1 MRPSQLSLK
10 WLEVFALTARHGSIK
25 AVAEETGLAVS
36 TVSHHLRCLEEAVGL
51 SLIDHGRRPMSL
63 TPQGAVLL
71 PYAEGALGLLDR
83 AQLALFSSEMAETRR
98 LRLGLIE
105 DFDSEIAPELT
116 RLLAAGM
123 PRCEFVHLTRPSHE
137 VIDLIRKRE
146 LDVGVATQP
155 EFDVEDLVVTPLLR
169 DPFLLAVPAET
180 DHAAEAFLDGEVP
193 LPFLRYSPRHF
204 LGSRIEAQLRRMRV
218 ALPHRFAFESNQSLL
233 GMVAEGQGWAITT
246 PTNYSRALRF
256 QPRIR
261 LLPFPGR
268 RFARFISVYTA
279 PGYNPQVLDVI
290 RSSLRR
296 LIQSRTIDP
305 LVERM
310 PWLSAGFH
318 LKEARTPDGDI

>member
-25 AVAEETGLAVS
+25 AVAEETGLSVS
-36 TVSHHLRCLEEAVGL
+36 TVSHHLRCLEEALGL
-51 SLIDHGRRPMSL
+51 SLIDHGRRPMAL
-63 TPQGAVLL
+63 TAQGAVLL

-83 AQLALFSSEMAETRR
+83 AQLALFSSDMAETRS

-105 DFDSEIAPELT
+105 DFDSEIAPELA
-116 RLLAAGM
+116 RLLATGM
-123 PRCEFVHLTRPSHE
+123 PRCNFAHLTRPSHDI
-137 VIDLIRKRE
+137 IDLIRKRE

-155 EFDVEDLVVTPLLR
+155 EFDVDDLVVSPLLR
-169 DPFLLAVPAET
+169 DPFVMAVPASAE
-180 DHAAEAFLDGEVP
+180 HAPEAYLDGAVP
-193 LPFLRYSPRHF
+193 LPFLRYSARQF
-204 LGSRIEAQLRRMRV
+204 IGARIEAQLRRLRV
-218 ALPHRFAFESNQSLL
+218 TLPKRFAFESNQSLL

-256 QPRIR
+256 QPKIR

-268 RFARFISVYTA
+268 GFARFIRVYTA
-279 PGYNPQVLDVI
+279 PGFNPQVAEMI
-290 RSSLRR
+290 RTSLQR

-310 PWLSAGFH
+310 AWLSAGFH
-318 LKEARTPDGDI
+318 LEHGVAEAGG